1 MLDREQIEK
10 QAMDMAKNHHESCA
24 VAREMY
30 VGELIDRKIENLQQR
45 VKALQDLKGNM
56 SQNFLHS
63 GAGRIAA
70 LIGYD

>member
-10 QAMDMAKNHHESCA
+10 ETIEKNRQRTTDCVA
-24 VAREMY
+24 AREMY
-30 VGELIDRKIENLQQR
+30 VVELIDRKIENLQQEM
-45 VKALQDLKGNM
+45 KALQDLKGNM